1 MLMNSSTD
9 AHQLNFFAND
19 LLQQLDPADPLLR
32 LSSVIPWNDFDKAFN
47 KHYTRD
53 WRAEQADT
61 VNGWLID
68 IKTIR
73 EPQ

>member
-9 AHQLNFFAND
+9 AHQLNFFTND
-19 LLQQLDPADPLLR
+19 LLQQLDPSDPLLQ
-32 LSSVIPWNDFDKAFN
+32 LSAVIPWNDFDTAFT

-53 WRAEQADT
+53 WRTKQADT

-68 IKTIR
+68 IKTT
-73 EPQ
+73 